1 MSLLRI
7 AAAALAL
14 AAWGPAG
21 AQSRPDPQARAAAA
35 AALERFTSPTL
46 TRFADEA
53 EFEAYL
59 AAVRNYRRRA
69 ELERGG
75 PIRFAEAQPPGADQP
90 PVPAVPVCPPER
102 PDCPAGRRDDTITVT
117 GTLATASNASITNNQ
132 MRGVEEGDIVKQIG
146 RFLLVLSDGR
156 IFVID
161 TMSRGRRALALADRV
176 DVYRDPESTTWY
188 DEMLV
193 FGDRIL
199 ITGYSYRED
208 SSELSVFRL
217 DSEGRLS
224 REGVFYI
231 SSDDYYDPEN
241 YATRLVGDRLVVYT
255 PVRVQR
261 VAAGGFAYPIVRR
274 WIPGEVREEA
284 ERRGRRLFDARSI
297 YRPVRLDTNP
307 TIHTVSVCP
316 LGEVG
321 AGRDLECRS
330 TAFAGPRDA
339 EWYVTANEAFLW
351 TSAGNEFWYRA
362 DRDLGMC
369 GPGPAP
375 PLDGVL
381 EATVYRV
388 PHGEGAAPQV
398 LGARGV
404 PFDQFSLQAD
414 DGRLRAL
421 VDRLPTDCE
430 REYYAA
436 AEPVYFDAPL
446 TAFGERI
453 AEVPHERYTSV
464 PSPGSQWI
472 ANRFTERYLVY
483 GGLSRFRSG
492 PPDVDNEDYY
502 PAYRRRLRQE
512 LAIPPAY
519 AVPADRP
526 QDVHRLAVGH
536 SVIRVERAG
545 ENIVLTGYR
554 DRRGLSVSLID
565 LRARPRVASTLRL
578 DGRYETEGRSHA
590 FNSLIA
596 ADGSGTIGLPTSP
609 RAEEGG
615 RWWWRSRASDVSFF
629 AVDRHGALDDLGMLR
644 SSVIY
649 EHRGDDEADGLDDYV
664 CEVSCVDWYG
674 NSRPIFTDGRVFA
687 LTGVELVEGR
697 VIGFGIREV
706 RRLDFARAR
715 PRHRRR

>member
-1 MSLLRI
+1 MSSLRI

-14 AAWGPAG
+14 AAATQ
-21 AQSRPDPQARAAAA
+21 AAARALPEAE
-35 AALERFTSPTL
+35 AALDRFTSPTL

-53 EFEAYL
+53 AFEAYL
-59 AAVRNYRRRA
+59 AAVRDYRRSAALERVRALRLARGQPAEPLTPVCPTGDAACLA
-69 ELERGG
+69 ELEG
-75 PIRFAEAQPPGADQP
+75 
-90 PVPAVPVCPPER
+90 
-102 PDCPAGRRDDTITVT
+102 DTVTVT
-117 GTLATASNASITNNQ
+117 GTLITASNASITNNQ

-161 TMSRGRRALALADRV
+161 TRPGGRRALALADRV
-176 DVYRDPESTTWY
+176 NVYRDPDSTTWY

-199 ITGYSYRED
+199 ITGYSYRDD

-217 DSEGRLS
+217 DGEGRLA

-255 PVRVQR
+255 PVRVPR
-261 VAAGGFAYPIVRR
+261 LAAGGFAYPIVRR
-274 WIPGEVREEA
+274 WILGEAREAA

-297 YRPVRLDTNP
+297 YRPVRLETDP

-321 AGRDLECRS
+321 GGRELECRS
-330 TAFAGPRDA
+330 TAFAGAREA
-339 EWYVTANEAFLW
+339 EWYVTAQEAFLW
-351 TSAGNEFWYRA
+351 TSVGNELWSRW
-362 DRDLGMC
+362 DRNLASCPSGHV
-369 GPGPAP
+369 P
-375 PLDGVL
+375 PLGEVL

-388 PHGEGAAPQV
+388 PHAEGAAPQV
-398 LGARGV
+398 AGARGV
-404 PFDQFSLQAD
+404 PFDQFSLQAN

-421 VDRLPTDCE
+421 VDRVPARCNRD
-430 REYYAA
+430 YDGA

-446 TAFGERI
+446 AAFGERI
-453 AEVPHERYTSV
+453 AEVPHQRYTAV
-464 PSPGSQWI
+464 PSPGSRWI
-472 ANRFTERYLVY
+472 ANRFTERWLVY

-492 PPDVDNEDYY
+492 PPDIGDGDDNTGYL
-502 PAYRRRLRQE
+502 RRLRQE

-526 QDVHRLAVGH
+526 RDVHSLDVGH

-545 ENIVLTGYR
+545 GNIVLTGYR

-565 LRARPRVASTLRL
+565 LRARPRIASALRL
-578 DGRYETEGRSHA
+578 DGRYETERRSHA

-596 ADGSGTIGLPTSP
+596 EDGSGMMGLPTSP
-609 RAEEGG
+609 SAEEGS
-615 RWWWRSRASDVSFF
+615 RASWRNHASDVSFF
-629 AVDRHGALDDLGMLR
+629 AVDGRGELDDLGLLR
-644 SSVIY
+644 SSILY
-649 EHRGDDEADGLDDYV
+649 DLRGDNESDGLDDYV

-687 LTGVELVEGR
+687 LTGAEL
-697 VIGFGIREV
+697 I
-706 RRLDFARAR
+706 
-715 PRHRRR
+715 

>member
-1 MSLLRI
+1 
-7 AAAALAL
+7 
-14 AAWGPAG
+14 
-21 AQSRPDPQARAAAA
+21 
-35 AALERFTSPTL
+35 
-46 TRFADEA
+46 
-53 EFEAYL
+53 
-59 AAVRNYRRRA
+59 
-69 ELERGG
+69 
-75 PIRFAEAQPPGADQP
+75 
-90 PVPAVPVCPPER
+90 
-102 PDCPAGRRDDTITVT
+102 
-117 GTLATASNASITNNQ
+117 

-161 TMSRGRRALALADRV
+161 TRPGGRRALALADRV
-176 DVYRDPESTTWY
+176 DVYRDPHSTTWY

-217 DSEGRLS
+217 DSEGRLA

-255 PVRVQR
+255 PVRVR
-261 VAAGGFAYPIVRR
+261 RLAGGGFAYPIVRR
-274 WIPGEVREEA
+274 WIAGEAREAA

-297 YRPVRLDTNP
+297 YRPVRLETDP

-316 LGEVG
+316 LGEAG
-321 AGRDLECRS
+321 HGRDLECRS
-330 TAFAGPRDA
+330 TAFAGPQEA

-351 TSAGNEFWYRA
+351 TSAGNELWSRWNRSLA
-362 DRDLGMC
+362 TC
-369 GPGPAP
+369 PPGDAP
-375 PLDGVL
+375 PPGDVL

-388 PHGEGAAPQV
+388 PHAEGAAPQV
-398 LGARGV
+398 AGARGV
-404 PFDQFSLQAD
+404 PFDQFSLQAN

-421 VDRLPTDCE
+421 VDRVPVRCN
-430 REYYAA
+430 REYGVA

-446 TAFGERI
+446 AAFGDRI
-453 AEVPHERYTSV
+453 SEVPFERYTGV

-492 PPDVDNEDYY
+492 PPDVDDEDYD
-502 PAYRRRLRQE
+502 PAYRRRLRQQV
-512 LAIPPAY
+512 AIPPAY

-526 QDVHRLAVGH
+526 QDVQRLDVGH

-545 ENIVLTGYR
+545 ENVVLTGYR
-554 DRRGLSVSLID
+554 DRRGLSISLID
-565 LRARPRVASTLRL
+565 LRARPRIASSLRL

-596 ADGSGTIGLPTSP
+596 ADGSGTMGLPTSP
-609 RAEEGG
+609 RAGDG
-615 RWWWRSRASDVSFF
+615 NRRWWRSQASDVSFL
-629 AVDRHGALDDLGMLR
+629 AVDQQGDLDDLGMLR
-644 SSVIY
+644 SSLTY
-649 EHRGDDEADGLDDYV
+649 GSRDGDDEDGLEDYV

-687 LTGVELVEGR
+687 LTGAELIEGR

-715 PRHRRR
+715 PRNSRR

>member
-14 AAWGPAG
+14 AAAT
-21 AQSRPDPQARAAAA
+21 QAAAQTLPEA
-35 AALERFTSPTL
+35 EAALDRFTGPTL
-46 TRFADEA
+46 TRFASEA
-53 EFEAYL
+53 EFAAYL
-59 AAVRNYRRRA
+59 EALRDYRKSADLERMRAFRVAQGQPAESLEPACPAGDAACLA
-69 ELERGG
+69 ELE
-75 PIRFAEAQPPGADQP
+75 
-90 PVPAVPVCPPER
+90 
-102 PDCPAGRRDDTITVT
+102 DDTVTVT
-117 GTLATASNASITNNQ
+117 GTITTASNASITNNQ

-161 TMSRGRRALALADRV
+161 TRPGGRAALALADRV
-176 DVYRDPESTTWY
+176 DVYRDPDSTTWY

-199 ITGYSYRED
+199 VTGYSGRED
-208 SSELSVFRL
+208 ASELSVFRL
-217 DSEGRLS
+217 DGEGRLS

-255 PVRVQR
+255 PVRVR
-261 VAAGGFAYPIVRR
+261 RLAEGAFAYPIVRR
-274 WIPGEVREEA
+274 WVRGEAREAA

-297 YRPVRLDTNP
+297 YRPVRLETHP

-321 AGRDLECRS
+321 ASRDLECRS
-330 TAFAGPRDA
+330 TAFTGAQEA
-339 EWYVTANEAFLW
+339 EWYVTADEAFLW
-351 TSAGNEFWYRA
+351 TSAGNEPWSRW
-362 DRDLGMC
+362 DRNLASC
-369 GPGPAP
+369 RPGDAP
-375 PLDGVL
+375 PLGDVL

-388 PHGEGAAPQV
+388 PHAEGAAPQV
-398 LGARGV
+398 AGARGV
-404 PFDQFSLQAD
+404 PFDQFSLQAN

-421 VDRLPTDCE
+421 VDRVPVRCNRD
-430 REYYAA
+430 YDGA

-446 TAFGERI
+446 AAFGDRI
-453 AEVPHERYTSV
+453 AEVPHQRYTAV
-464 PSPGSQWI
+464 PNPGSQWI
-472 ANRFTERYLVY
+472 ANRFTERWLVY

-492 PPDVDNEDYY
+492 PPDLEGEDDNSGYL
-502 PAYRRRLRQE
+502 RRLRRE
-512 LAIPPAY
+512 VGIPPAY

-526 QDVHRLAVGH
+526 QDVHRLDVDH

-545 ENIVLTGYR
+545 ENVVLTGYR

-565 LRARPRVASTLRL
+565 LRAGPRIASALRL

-596 ADGSGTIGLPTSP
+596 GDGSGMMGLPTSP
-609 RAEEGG
+609 SAEEGS
-615 RWWWRSRASDVSFF
+615 RAWWRSRASDVSFF
-629 AVDRHGALDDLGMLR
+629 AVDGQGELDDLGMLR
-644 SSVIY
+644 SSIVY
-649 EHRGDDEADGLDDYV
+649 DRRGEDESDGLDDYV

-687 LTGVELVEGR
+687 LTGAELIEGR

>member
-14 AAWGPAG
+14 SAAT
-21 AQSRPDPQARAAAA
+21 QAAAQGLPEA
-35 AALERFTSPTL
+35 EAALDRFTSPTL
-46 TRFADEA
+46 TRFASEA

-59 AAVRNYRRRA
+59 AAVRDYRRNAHLERLRAIRLAQGQPPQPLEPACPAGDAACLA
-69 ELERGG
+69 ELEG
-75 PIRFAEAQPPGADQP
+75 
-90 PVPAVPVCPPER
+90 
-102 PDCPAGRRDDTITVT
+102 DTVTVT
-117 GTLATASNASITNNQ
+117 GTITTASNASITNNQ

-161 TMSRGRRALALADRV
+161 TRPGGRPALVLADRV

-199 ITGYSYRED
+199 VTGYSYHED
-208 SSELSVFRL
+208 ATELSVFRL
-217 DSEGRLS
+217 DGEGRLS

-231 SSDDYYDPEN
+231 SSDDYYDPDN

-255 PVRVQR
+255 PVRVPR
-261 VAAGGFAYPIVRR
+261 LAGETFSYPIVRR
-274 WIPGEVREEA
+274 WIPGEAREEA
-284 ERRGRRLFDARSI
+284 VRRGRRLFDARSI
-297 YRPVRLDTNP
+297 YRPVRLEADP

-321 AGRDLECRS
+321 GGREFECRS
-330 TAFAGPRDA
+330 TAFAGARDA
-339 EWYVTANEAFLW
+339 EWYVTENEAFLW
-351 TSAGNEFWYRA
+351 TSAGNEPWYRA
-362 DRDLGMC
+362 DRYLAICSDGA
-369 GPGPAP
+369 PP
-375 PLDGVL
+375 PLDDVL

-388 PHGEGAAPQV
+388 PHGERMAPQV

-404 PFDQFSLQAD
+404 PFDQFSIQAN

-421 VDRLPTDCE
+421 VDQLPARCE
-430 REYYAA
+430 REFYAA

-446 TAFGERI
+446 AAFGERI
-453 AEVPHERYTSV
+453 ADVPHQRYTAV

-472 ANRFTERYLVY
+472 ANRFTERWLVY

-492 PPDVDNEDYY
+492 PPDLDGQDDNS
-502 PAYRRRLRQE
+502 AYLRQLRRE

-526 QDVHRLAVGH
+526 GDVAQLDVGH
-536 SVIRVERAG
+536 SVIRVERTG
-545 ENIVLTGYR
+545 ENVVLTGYR

-565 LRARPRVASTLRL
+565 LRASPRVASILRL
-578 DGRYETEGRSHA
+578 DGRYETESRSHA

-596 ADGSGTIGLPTSP
+596 EDGSGTMGLPTSP
-609 RAEEGG
+609 AAEEGD
-615 RWWWRSRASDVSFF
+615 RWWWRSRASDLSFL
-629 AVDRHGALDDLGMLR
+629 AVDRNGNLDDLGMLR
-644 SSVIY
+644 SSVFY
-649 EHRGDDEADGLDDYV
+649 DRRGGEGEDGLDDYV

-687 LTGVELVEGR
+687 LTGAELIEGR